1 LEAAL
6 TANPTLLEELRLLRA
21 MGADGR
27 AAATTAL
34 RSARLGRRRPE
45 HPDPPTGAAVP
56 TTDDDG
62 LKFLLRSLDEA
73 IVQRGGGSI
82 FACRPLG
89 TLSPEAEARLEAW
102 AYETP
107 RRHPDTPGVVPRDR
121 PNIPK
126 PGRLVAGLTG
136 KLGGY
141 VSDLEDER

>member
-1 LEAAL
+1 V
-6 TANPTLLEELRLLRA
+6 TNPTLLEEIRLLRR

-27 AAATTAL
+27 AAATNAL
-34 RSARLGRRRPE
+34 RSARLGLAAE
-45 HPDPPTGAAVP
+45 HPDPYRAAAPTPAG
-56 TTDDDG
+56 DDDG

-82 FACRPLG
+82 FACRPIG

-107 RRHPDTPGVVPRDR
+107 RRHANTPGVVPNDR
-121 PNIPK
+121 PTIAK